1 MIHISVFEGAYSE
14 LSHAQCRIIHDKY
27 SYEGMGSRNLLGGKV
42 WPNNTVPYILA
53 GGFSKDDLSLIQSA
67 MDGIEKKTCV
77 RWVPRNGE
85 KSYVYIKN
93 DESGCFAVLG
103 YNEYRGKHVLN
114 LQRSNGFSTCM
125 IFGIAQHE
133 MLHILGYDH
142 EQTRPDRDS
151 YVRIHWDMIQ
161 RDAISN
167 YFKSIYDNTTI
178 VPPQCR
184 PRSTATTFDDC
195 YSGFTTDTFGY
206 PYEYGSV
213 MHYGLDDFQTSDKNT
228 MEVLR
233 PVPLGIRIGQR
244 IGMTELDALKVKA
257 KYNCDRLSTLSTTSP
272 TNASTSPTNATT
284 TVSVCEDKWTFCN
297 SMTELCSL
305 NHTSE
310 NCQKTCKLCLE
321 HIDTTTTFTT
331 FNTTPSDCFDKFD
344 TCGEYLSY
352 CSDKIIA
359 DNCPRSCKLCPGQG
373 QTTTKKPETNCK
385 IVKPHVAFV
394 DSRLETTKMGISNL
408 LEIRMIDLQ
417 LELCALQCTPIDIL
431 RRPWLSLLL
440 SSQLGYRLSYN
451 RSKIGI
457 VDFPGF
463 NVPHNLDL
471 VWERPVPRQE
481 VDLKATGTKETEKGC
496 YFNYSPNTTSIEK
509 FYLIFD
515 PGTQF
520 KKYLK
525 LLPKRVKNELRNYN
539 RSHS

>member
-1 MIHISVFEGAYSE
+1 MWNIYIVLFLLTVFEGAYSE
-14 LSHAQCRIIHDKY
+14 LSYAQCRIIHDKY
-27 SYEGMGSRNLLGGKV
+27 SYEEIVSRNILGGEV

-53 GGFSKDDLSLIQSA
+53 EGFSKDDLSLIQSA

-85 KSYVYIKN
+85 NSYVYIKN
-93 DESGCFAVLG
+93 DEAGCFAVLG

-167 YFKSIYDNTTI
+167 YFRSIYDNTTI
-178 VPPQCR
+178 IPPKCK
-184 PRSTATTFDDC
+184 PKSTATTFDDC

-257 KYNCDRLSTLSTTSP
+257 KYNCDRLSTLSTTSL
-272 TNASTSPTNATT
+272 TNATT
-284 TVSVCEDKWTFCN
+284 TVCEDKWTFCD

-305 NHTSE
+305 EHTSE

-321 HIDTTTTFTT
+321 DIDTTTTFTT
-331 FNTTPSDCFDKFD
+331 FNTTTSDCFDKFD

-373 QTTTKKPETNCK
+373 QTTTKKPETNC
-385 IVKPHVAFV
+385 V
-394 DSRLETTKMGISNL
+394 D
-408 LEIRMIDLQ
+408 
-417 LELCALQCTPIDIL
+417 
-431 RRPWLSLLL
+431 LL
-440 SSQLGYRLSYN
+440 SNCDGL
-451 RSKIGI
+451 K
-457 VDFPGF
+457 DFC
-463 NVPHNLDL
+463 NYSHLKENC
-471 VWERPVPRQE
+471 
-481 VDLKATGTKETEKGC
+481 KATCGIC
-496 YFNYSPNTTSIEK
+496 
-509 FYLIFD
+509 
-515 PGTQF
+515 
-520 KKYLK
+520 
-525 LLPKRVKNELRNYN
+525 
-539 RSHS
+539 

>member
-1 MIHISVFEGAYSE
+1 
-14 LSHAQCRIIHDKY
+14 
-27 SYEGMGSRNLLGGKV
+27 MGSRNLLGGKV

-133 MLHILGYDH
+133 MLHILGYGH

-178 VPPQCR
+178 IPPQCR

-228 MEVLR
+228 MDVLR
-233 PVPLGIRIGQR
+233 SVPFGIRIGQR

-257 KYNCDRLSTLSTTSP
+257 KYNCDQLSTLSTTSP

-284 TVSVCEDKWTFCN
+284 TVSVCEDKWIYCQSMPEWCSNKDTSKNCQKTCKLCPEDINTTTTTFTTPNTTTSVCEDKWIYCD
-297 SMTELCSL
+297 SMREWCPFKY
-305 NHTSE
+305 TSE
-310 NCQKTCKLCLE
+310 NCQKTCKLCPE
-321 HIDTTTTFTT
+321 DINTTTTTTTFTT
-331 FNTTPSDCFDKFD
+331 ANTTTSVCEDKWIYCDSMREWCPFKYTSQNCRKTCKLCPEDINTTTTTTFTTANTTTSDCFDKFD

-352 CSDKIIA
+352 CSDKMIA
-359 DNCPRSCKLCPGQG
+359 DNCPRSCQLCPGQG
-373 QTTTKKPETNCK
+373 QTTTKKPDTNC
-385 IVKPHVAFV
+385 V
-394 DSRLETTKMGISNL
+394 DSSSNCEGL
-408 LEIRMIDLQ
+408 KDF
-417 LELCALQCTPIDIL
+417 C
-431 RRPWLSLLL
+431 
-440 SSQLGYRLSYN
+440 YHSYLKEN
-451 RSKIGI
+451 C
-457 VDFPGF
+457 
-463 NVPHNLDL
+463 
-471 VWERPVPRQE
+471 
-481 VDLKATGTKETEKGC
+481 KATCGIC
-496 YFNYSPNTTSIEK
+496 
-509 FYLIFD
+509 
-515 PGTQF
+515 
-520 KKYLK
+520 
-525 LLPKRVKNELRNYN
+525 
-539 RSHS
+539 